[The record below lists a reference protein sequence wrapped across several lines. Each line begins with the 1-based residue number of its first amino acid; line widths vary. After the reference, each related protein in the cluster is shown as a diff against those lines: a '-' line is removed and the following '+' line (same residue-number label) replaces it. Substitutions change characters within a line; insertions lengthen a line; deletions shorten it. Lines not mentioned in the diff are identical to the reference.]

1 MSMTMALPFM
11 ADLGVACE
19 EVDIVVALGS
29 SSEKHAMWMESRGR
43 DSGAAVGV
51 DPSRI
56 WLNSRELLPFKIED
70 LDSMFRSSAIEVLVH
85 ASRKFACMIM
95 G

>member
-1 MSMTMALPFM
+1 MTVALPFM
-11 ADLGVACE
+11 ADLGVACK
-19 EVDIVVALGS
+19 EVDVRVALGS
-29 SSEKHAMWMESRGR
+29 SSEKHAVWMESRGR

-56 WLNSRELLPFKIED
+56 WLDSRELLPFEVED
-70 LDSMFRSSAIEVLVH
+70 LDSMFRSSAVGVLVH
-85 ASRKFACMIM
+85 ASGKFACMIM